1 MPSQLETQA
10 IENWNSN
17 RISIAS

>member
-1 MPSQLETQA
+1 MPSQLEAQA